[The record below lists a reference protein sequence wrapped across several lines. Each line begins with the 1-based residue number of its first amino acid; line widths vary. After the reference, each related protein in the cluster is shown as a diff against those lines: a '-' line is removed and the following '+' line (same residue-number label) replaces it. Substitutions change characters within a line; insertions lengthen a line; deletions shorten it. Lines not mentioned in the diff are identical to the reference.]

1 MNGYAPEYVHKL
13 RINLLPS
20 ETGSTPNVRF
30 FYVLES
36 IVMRCFLMMMCRFG
50 DIFLSRVNLY
60 QENRGFFT
68 VMVKFR

>member
-1 MNGYAPEYVHKL
+1 MNGYAPEYVHKQ

-36 IVMRCFLMMMCRFG
+36 IVMRRFTH
-50 DIFLSRVNLY
+50 DDVPFWRYFS
-60 QENRGFFT
+60 
-68 VMVKFR
+68 VKG